1 MPLPTA
7 TIRSRP
13 RRRRWPRKSARSCAD
28 SPQAT
33 LRLNKYISE
42 TGVCS
47 RREADKWIEAGRV
60 TCNGQGAALGTRV
73 RDGDEICVD
82 GAPPGAKKK
91 QNYISLHQPVRV
103 ICSTEA

>member
-47 RREADKWIEAGRV
+47 RREADKWIEAGRG
-60 TCNGQGAALGTRV
+60 TCHSQVAPIGNRV
-73 RDGDEICVD
+73 VGGDEKFLH
-82 GAPPGAKKK
+82 GAPPSAKKK
-91 QNYISLHQPVRV
+91 PTSNTLQKPVGL
-103 ICSTEA
+103 ICDT